1 MARNLALDLNRQV
14 RRYHNRV
21 NPPNRTVLVVDDEPT
36 LVATL
41 KYNLERDGYRVL
53 TATDGAGALTVARAE
68 HPDLV
73 LLDLMLPVMD
83 GLEVCRILRRETKLP
98 ILMLTA
104 KGEEV
109 DKVVGLE
116 LGADDYVTK
125 PFGMRELLARV
136 RALLRRV
143 DSPADTETLTSGDL
157 EIDLK
162 RREAIRDG
170 KTLDLKPKELELL
183 LFLMRNK
190 GRAFT
195 REQLLRDVWGY
206 DFFGDSRTVDVHV
219 RWLRQKIEDEPAKPV
234 RLITVRGV
242 GYRFEG

>member
-1 MARNLALDLNRQV
+1 
-14 RRYHNRV
+14 
-21 NPPNRTVLVVDDEPT
+21 
-36 LVATL
+36 
-41 KYNLERDGYRVL
+41 
-53 TATDGAGALTVARAE
+53 
-68 HPDLV
+68 
-73 LLDLMLPVMD
+73 
-83 GLEVCRILRRETKLP
+83 
-98 ILMLTA
+98 MLTA

-136 RALLRRV
+136 RALLRR
-143 DSPADTETLTSGDL
+143 TEAGVEGEMLVTGDL
-157 EIDLK
+157 QIDLR
-162 RREAIRDG
+162 RREVTRSG
-170 KTLDLKPKELELL
+170 RLLELKPKEMELL
-183 LFLMRNK
+183 LFFVRNR

-219 RWLRQKIEDEPAKPV
+219 RWLRQKIEDDPGRPA
-234 RLITVRGV
+234 RLVTVRGT